1 MVSLIGEKIH
11 TKKTPQGNF
20 LAESSALDFFSTFFF
35 AWRKSITVWR
45 DGNWVAL
52 KMKKKKNYATN
63 GLCSIKKKLC
73 GYVVL
78 RVVVW
83 VKSLRMC
90 LWARKK
96 NVRNS
101 SMTHT
106 NVQQRCN
113 SDVRE
118 HMSVRLATTCAPF
131 LRLSISNWFFFFFSL
146 TIDAIFY
153 FYLRWLQTYRQ
164 IVSVVKASCLL
175 FLFAD
180 LVFFFICNIWHKC
193 NAKCYTEGK
202 FFEFNFENS
211 SQCIFFSISTSA
223 FDFNSSCS
231 SIHSSSLLWCD
242 INNDDDDDDDWIWEW
257 IVVWET
263 KMEVEIVILIIT
275 K

>member
-1 MVSLIGEKIH
+1 MWEIH
-11 TKKTPQGNF
+11 PWPTLTFNKDAIVMWGSTC
-20 LAESSALDFFSTFFF
+20 LSDSRRRVHLFSVC
-35 AWRKSITVWR
+35 RSPI
-45 DGNWVAL
+45 D
-52 KMKKKKNYATN
+52 
-63 GLCSIKKKLC
+63 
-73 GYVVL
+73 
-78 RVVVW
+78 
-83 VKSLRMC
+83 
-90 LWARKK
+90 
-96 NVRNS
+96 
-101 SMTHT
+101 
-106 NVQQRCN
+106 
-113 SDVRE
+113 
-118 HMSVRLATTCAPF
+118 
-131 LRLSISNWFFFFFSL
+131 FFFSL

-202 FFEFNFENS
+202 NFEFYFENS
-211 SQCIFFSISTSA
+211 SQCIFFPISTSA

-242 INNDDDDDDDWIWEW
+242 INNDDDDDDWIWEW

-263 KMEVEIVILIIT
+263 KMEVENVILIIT

>member
-1 MVSLIGEKIH
+1 MRYKSSILTFNGVINWWENPHKKNSSRQFPCRKFCSRFLQHIFFLHGENRLRCGEMEIGLLWK
-11 TKKTPQGNF
+11 
-20 LAESSALDFFSTFFF
+20 
-35 AWRKSITVWR
+35 W
-45 DGNWVAL
+45 
-52 KMKKKKNYATN
+52 KKKKNYATN

-78 RVVVW
+78 RVIVW

-96 NVRNS
+96 YVRNS

-131 LRLSISNWFFFFFSL
+131 LRLSISNWFFFSL

-202 FFEFNFENS
+202 FLNLILKILLSVFFFFNFHE
-211 SQCIFFSISTSA
+211 CIWLQFFLFFHSFIISIVMW
-223 FDFNSSCS
+223 
-231 SIHSSSLLWCD
+231 H
-242 INNDDDDDDDWIWEW
+242 
-257 IVVWET
+257 
-263 KMEVEIVILIIT
+263 K
-275 K
+275 